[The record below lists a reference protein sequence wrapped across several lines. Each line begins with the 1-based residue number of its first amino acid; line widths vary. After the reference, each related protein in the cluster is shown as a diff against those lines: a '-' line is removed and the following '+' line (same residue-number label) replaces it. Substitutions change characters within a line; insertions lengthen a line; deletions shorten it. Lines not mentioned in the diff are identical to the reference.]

1 MNVHNPAK
9 TVPPVQQSEPSKGER
24 TREKILDLAY
34 EMVVLKGFAATSI
47 EELVEAAGITKS
59 GFFYHFRDKNDL
71 AQAVMDRFFANV
83 GERIDATGARA
94 RELTEDPLH
103 GYLIYLKLYAE
114 LLETSAAESP
124 GCLAA
129 TVAFQERAFP
139 REVHDINDAGVR
151 EWRAKN
157 LAWLERIAAAY
168 PPQAE
173 VELEALAD
181 AASSAA
187 VGGLTL
193 AKAMNDPAVAAAQM
207 LVFRELIRQ
216 VFLPR

>member
-1 MNVHNPAK
+1 VNIHNPAI

-34 EMVVLKGFAATSI
+34 DMVIQKGFAATSI

-71 AQAVMDRFFANV
+71 AQAVMNRFYSSV
-83 GERIDATGARA
+83 GERMDTTSARA
-94 RELTEDPLH
+94 RDLTEDPLH

-114 LLETSAAESP
+114 LMQNSAAENP

-139 REVHDINDAGVR
+139 REVHAINEAGVR
-151 EWRAKN
+151 DWRAKN
-157 LAWLERIAAAY
+157 LEWLQRIAAVY
-168 PPQAE
+168 PPQSE
-173 VELEALAD
+173 IDIESMAD
-181 AASSAA
+181 AANSAA
-187 VGGLTL
+187 IGGLAL
-193 AKAMNDPAVAAAQM
+193 AKAMNDPAVAASQM